1 MTSNRS
7 KNRFWNSSMQ
17 RNARRKIELGQY
29 YPQGKYTRVQYA
41 TYLLGLA
48 SELDVDYSEE
58 ELIHRIIEHFEKEV
72 RHALLRRDVANTE
85 VLFRILSDFDFDKE
99 KVVKQSSQRTATS
112 ASHSSTYQRPAH
124 VNVRNVE
131 VTKSPEGRKTSK
143 SKNNTASHS
152 KKADATAEIDVLNI
166 DFNTDPCNHTCLSPG
181 NGN

>member
-1 MTSNRS
+1 
-7 KNRFWNSSMQ
+7 MQ

-72 RHALLRRDVANTE
+72 RHALLGRDVANTE

-112 ASHSSTYQRPAH
+112 ASHSSTHQRPAH

-131 VTKSPEGRKTSK
+131 VTKSPEGKKSSK

-152 KKADATAEIDVLNI
+152 KKAIADATAEIDVLNI
-166 DFNTDPCNHTCLSPG
+166 DLNTDPCNHTCLSPG